1 MITSYYEIDDEIM
14 EVYTP
19 LPMVNEQQ
27 QQRMV
32 EFDAQEIV
40 VIPQELQN
48 VTVPERVSRRS
59 GNVER
64 DVVGISRP
72 YPGYGNPMVW
82 AASNVL
88 AFTIGRT
95 LGSPID
101 RTQY

>member
-14 EVYTP
+14 EIYTP
-19 LPMVNEQQ
+19 LPMVNQQQ

-40 VIPQELQN
+40 VIPQQKE
-48 VTVPERVSRRS
+48 TVREDKQRS
-59 GNVER
+59 PGNYES
-64 DVVGISRP
+64 VVGISRP
-72 YPGYGNPMVW
+72 YPGYGSPMIW